1 MVPSMRLLAWPLT
14 NVGNVRSHNEDS
26 YLIDDELGLY
36 VVADGMG
43 GHAGGAHASQ
53 CCVEVVSSVVRRG
66 LRGMSSLAEGQ
77 RTAAIHDL
85 LAAAASEASAAIY
98 DEGQRNSMLNGMG
111 TTLCGMLFYESR
123 CHIVHVGDSRCYLFR
138 QGSSRQLTND
148 HSWLNEQVQAG
159 LLTPEE
165 AELSD
170 LKHIITRSVGFERE
184 VNADLI
190 SVNVSPG
197 DSLLVCSDGLS
208 NYFETEEFGQLV
220 RDHYSDELPQRVTDL
235 ALERG
240 GEDNITVIVVSVTNG
255 VDVRLSAKPAESMRR
270 PMGADTIPPV

>member
-1 MVPSMRLLAWPLT
+1 MRVQAWPLT

-26 YLIDDELGLY
+26 FLIDDELGLY
-36 VVADGMG
+36 LVADGMG

-53 CCVEVVSSVVRRG
+53 CCVEVVASVVKRG
-66 LRGMSSLAEGQ
+66 LRGLGHLAEGQ

-85 LAAAASEASAAIY
+85 LAAAASEASASIF
-98 DEGQRNSMLNGMG
+98 DEGQRNSMLHGMG
-111 TTLCGMLFYESR
+111 TTLCGMLFYRSR

-170 LKHIITRSVGFERE
+170 LKHIITRSVGFERQ

-190 SVNVSPG
+190 SINVAPG
-197 DSLLVCSDGLS
+197 DCLLVCSDGLS
-208 NYFETEEFGQLV
+208 NYFEAQELGDLV
-220 RDHYSDELPQRVTDL
+220 RDHFCDEVPALVTDM
-235 ALERG
+235 ALQRG
-240 GEDNITVIVVSVTNG
+240 GEDNITVIVASVGNG
-255 VDVRLSAKPAESMRR
+255 EDVRISSAAGEDVARGLSS
-270 PMGADTIPPV
+270 DTLPPV